1 MWLLNARFPTGA
13 EGPGA
18 DATSLYAY
26 VSVCEGAACRMD
38 GCAMDGLADGR
49 SRKTTFDFPPRG
61 GGVTR
66 TIDKRLN
73 GISGNM
79 CVCVLQHFYLSFCLN
94 GGKTRLFP
102 SKQNS
107 FGLVNRWKKEN

>member
-61 GGVTR
+61 VTR
-66 TIDKRLN
+66 TIDRRLN

-79 CVCVLQHFYLSFCLN
+79 CVCVCVVTFLYQFLSQWRKNTPVSL
-94 GGKTRLFP
+94 KAELFRP
-102 SKQNS
+102 RQ
-107 FGLVNRWKKEN
+107 